1 MTTDEHMRRAVME
14 NWDDEE
20 PFDEP
25 EIIRAKWTMDGAATL
40 AEAAAKLREFADE
53 LDQKHA
59 EGWTLQQAID
69 DDYGFLVPPKGN
81 S

>member
-1 MTTDEHMRRAVME
+1 MMKPIAEEDF
-14 NWDDEE
+14 DDEQ
-20 PFDEP
+20 
-25 EIIRAKWTMDGAATL
+25 EIIRAKWTMDGATTL
-40 AEAAAKLREFADE
+40 AEAATRLRAFADV

-69 DDYGFLVPPKGN
+69 DDYGFLVPPKGD